1 VKQIKKLPGIIP
13 RFHLWVVVI
22 LFIIGIILHYPQQL
36 LSWDSPSI
44 FSFLGLTRHAV
55 ERIYFLLPVSYA
67 GFFLGSGVGL
77 ISVAVAAVIML
88 PRVFLISE
96 YFPDSL
102 LETIGVIFIGSIINL
117 CLIGYRKEKEKQSR
131 ILSTLEKAQEQLV
144 SRALATE
151 KSERELVTINRISST
166 VSQSLGLSQI
176 LDNAANGIVGLLRVD
191 AAWIYLLTEDGT
203 TLVLAANHGYSEG
216 PTRVEVGNG
225 IDGKIVQ
232 SGQPVLIE
240 DVTKETKIVVPL
252 ITKGQVKGTLG
263 VQSQSRRYFD
273 SEEIEL
279 LTVIGN
285 QISFAVENARLY
297 QQQMEI
303 AEKLRVSE
311 LRYRELFESA
321 QDAIWLHDME
331 GNITTVNKATE
342 KLSGYSLLELS
353 GMNVRN
359 FLTQDSLHLAGQIRR
374 RLLEGETVEE
384 PYEQRIIRKD
394 GTEWIL
400 MLTTN
405 LIKEDGRTIGFLC
418 IARDVT
424 SEREMQDKLTTA
436 YQELT
441 ESHQKLKD
449 SQQQLIQAE
458 KLTSLGQLAASI
470 AHEVNNP
477 LSGVLVYTQLISKKL
492 RGGGIDNNVALDYLN
507 KMESELTRSTKLVQN
522 LLDFARQSSPKF
534 QQTNLNTVVNRA
546 YDLASHTAELQNVEV
561 IKELFPSLPEI
572 TADAD
577 QLQQVFMNLILNAIQ
592 AMPQGGRLILR
603 SSVDNNRVK
612 IEVKDTGRGI
622 SPENMNKL
630 FTPFFTTKPE
640 VKGVG
645 LGLAIAYGIIQRH
658 KGKIEVQSK
667 VGEGATF
674 TVYLPLHLD
683 LNGT

>member
-1 VKQIKKLPGIIP
+1 
-13 RFHLWVVVI
+13 
-22 LFIIGIILHYPQQL
+22 
-36 LSWDSPSI
+36 
-44 FSFLGLTRHAV
+44 
-55 ERIYFLLPVSYA
+55 
-67 GFFLGSGVGL
+67 
-77 ISVAVAAVIML
+77 
-88 PRVFLISE
+88 
-96 YFPDSL
+96 
-102 LETIGVIFIGSIINL
+102 
-117 CLIGYRKEKEKQSR
+117 
-131 ILSTLEKAQEQLV
+131 
-144 SRALATE
+144 
-151 KSERELVTINRISST
+151 
-166 VSQSLGLSQI
+166 
-176 LDNAANGIVGLLRVD
+176 
-191 AAWIYLLTEDGT
+191 
-203 TLVLAANHGYSEG
+203 
-216 PTRVEVGNG
+216 
-225 IDGKIVQ
+225 
-232 SGQPVLIE
+232 
-240 DVTKETKIVVPL
+240 
-252 ITKGQVKGTLG
+252 
-263 VQSQSRRYFD
+263 
-273 SEEIEL
+273 
-279 LTVIGN
+279 
-285 QISFAVENARLY
+285 
-297 QQQMEI
+297 
-303 AEKLRVSE
+303 
-311 LRYRELFESA
+311 
-321 QDAIWLHDME
+321 
-331 GNITTVNKATE
+331 
-342 KLSGYSLLELS
+342 
-353 GMNVRN
+353 
-359 FLTQDSLHLAGQIRR
+359 
-374 RLLEGETVEE
+374 
-384 PYEQRIIRKD
+384 
-394 GTEWIL
+394 
-400 MLTTN
+400 
-405 LIKEDGRTIGFLC
+405 
-418 IARDVT
+418 
-424 SEREMQDKLTTA
+424 LTTA